1 MNIPQKP
8 PSDQLAPDTGI
19 HAKNKLDY
27 ASWRVAVSRELRKRG
42 FKKESDRWDICNSSP
57 RYIIDRN
64 SPVLPPGAASVW
76 VCSASHEHDAVIFC
90 PSCSFRVCPDC
101 APKQS
106 ARLIAQYFPV
116 ISELMHLHP
125 KFRLRKITLTRK
137 IALGDDGF
145 AEQAHDGFD
154 LIQRAMSKAV
164 GSHWN
169 KFGRGLLVTWEVGEN
184 GLKLHYHCIY
194 FGPWV
199 DWKRLRVAWLEVTGD
214 SHIVYVQAVKRNEN
228 DWKFAVMET
237 LKYATKFYKTDKS
250 TGEQR
255 FLSPS
260 LTVDLFVAMK
270 GTRRIRSYGS
280 FYNIDTPESDV
291 FACSACDAPMVSIGV
306 DHWQIWINTG
316 FSPDEWR
323 SIVSDSLLTYR
334 IANKSPPIIHIP
346 GTGNRART
354 MAMPFLDEIPIKGT
368 SHYDD

>member
-1 MNIPQKP
+1 MTVPQIA
-8 PSDQLAPDTGI
+8 SDDQSNPISSI
-19 HAKNKLDY
+19 HAKNRLDY
-27 ASWRVAVSRELRKRG
+27 SSWRVAVSKVFRLKG
-42 FKKESDRWDICNSSP
+42 LLKVALRWDICNSSP
-57 RYIIDRN
+57 RHIINRN
-64 SPVLPPGAASVW
+64 DPVLPPNAASVW
-76 VCSASHEHDAVIFC
+76 VCSASHEHDAVIFS

-106 ARLIAQYFPV
+106 ARLISQYLPV
-116 ISELMHLHP
+116 ISKLIPLHP
-125 KFRLRKITLTRK
+125 EYRLRKITLTRK

-145 AEQAHDGFD
+145 AEQAKQGFD
-154 LIQRAMSKAV
+154 QIQKSMLKTV
-164 GSHWN
+164 GPHWN
-169 KFGRGLLVTWEVGEN
+169 KFGAGLLATWEVGET

-199 DWKRLRVAWLEVTGD
+199 DWKKLGQAWLSVTGD
-214 SHIVYVQAVKRNEN
+214 SHIVYVQAVKRNAS

-237 LKYATKFYKTDKS
+237 LKYATKFYKEDYE

-255 FLSPS
+255 FLSPE
-260 LTVDLFVAMK
+260 LTVELFIAMK